1 MSGHR
6 ADLALAVVWE
16 MDHDTA
22 SDLLHV
28 LGILQDF
35 LRLAGSEVV
44 EELARFPLVRPSEAS
59 GWAHWLAD
67 YLGDHALALRAATT
81 TATTTGT
88 EPTPPGAL
96 P

>member
-1 MSGHR
+1 MNGRR
-6 ADLALAVVWE
+6 AELALAVVWA

-28 LGILQDF
+28 LGILEDF
-35 LRLAGSEVV
+35 LRQAGPEVL
-44 EELARFPLVRPSEAS
+44 EELARFPLVRPREAS
-59 GWAHWLAD
+59 AWAHWLAG

-81 TATTTGT
+81 TTTTTGT
-88 EPTPPGAL
+88 EPTPSGPL